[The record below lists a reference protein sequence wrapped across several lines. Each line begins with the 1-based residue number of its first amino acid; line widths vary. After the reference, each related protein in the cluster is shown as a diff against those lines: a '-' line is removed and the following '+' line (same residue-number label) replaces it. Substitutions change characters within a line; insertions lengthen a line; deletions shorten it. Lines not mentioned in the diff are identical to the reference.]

1 MAKPKFYFDLETR
14 SRVDLKKSS
23 AYRYV
28 ADPDFRI
35 LMLAWAFDD
44 EQVMITTDPE
54 KIRELMG
61 VVKDPDVLKVAHN
74 ANFER
79 LCMSSFDGLPEG
91 TYIHPRHWKDTQALA
106 GIHGYPQKLEQ
117 LAGWLDGEQKDPA
130 GSALIRLFCVPNSTN
145 RKIPGGGTNP
155 KGSFNQPEDFPE
167 EWEQFKAYCVQDV
180 ETLRDVEKNLPEWP
194 STMERNVEIVSN
206 LVNDRGIHV
215 DVPLARQAKDVGE
228 LNGIVQEL
236 EIQKI
241 TGVANPNSGPQML
254 KWLGSAGHPL
264 PNLQAET
271 VKTSLAGEISSPE
284 VRRVLEL
291 RQELALVAAKK
302 YEAALVRVNKD
313 NRLRGAFQYFGAH
326 TGRWAGRGVQL
337 QNLPRE
343 TVGGGKLEGAELD
356 SAILEA
362 VADIM
367 GTGEADAVT
376 LKALVRNMFLG
387 PFTVVDYSAIE
398 ARVIAWLAGESWA
411 LEAFEDGR
419 DIYVETGKRMGGM
432 SRSEGKV
439 ATLALGYNGGVG
451 SLKAMGAEGSDA
463 HLQNLVNQ
471 WRSANPSIVQFWKD
485 LDEAFRVGGEAGRL
499 TVERD
504 GETRRINLPS
514 GRSVV
519 YHGVKQRWAE
529 NRWGS
534 RSRIVSF
541 KNPAKNGLREDTYG
555 GKLSENVTQ
564 AVARDV
570 LGEALVRLAKA
581 NYRIVGHVHDEILIE
596 GDSSVEEIEKV
607 MVESPAWAGGLP
619 LAAAGFTC
627 PRYRKG

>member
-1 MAKPKFYFDLETR
+1 MSKPKFYFDLETK
-14 SRVDLKKSS
+14 SRVNLKKSS

-28 ADPDFRI
+28 SDPDFEI

-44 EQVMITTDPE
+44 DPVQITTDPSEMQELLPHITGSDVE
-54 KIRELMG
+54 K
-61 VVKDPDVLKVAHN
+61 VTHN
-74 ANFER
+74 SNFER
-79 LCMSSFDGLPEG
+79 LCMSSFAGLPEG
-91 TYIHPRHWKDTQALA
+91 TYIHPRHWRDTQALA

-117 LAGWLDGEQKDPA
+117 LAGWLEGEQKDPA

-145 RKIPGGGTNP
+145 RKTASGGTNP
-155 KGSFNQPEDFPE
+155 KGSFNRPEDFPE

-180 ETLRDVEKNLPEWP
+180 ETLRDVERSLPDWP
-194 STMERNVEIVSN
+194 STMERNIEISSN
-206 LVNDRGIHV
+206 LINDRGILV
-215 DVPLARQAKDVGE
+215 DVPLARQAVEIGE
-228 LNGIVQEL
+228 TNGMVQEL
-236 EIQKI
+236 EIQKL

-264 PNLQAET
+264 PNLQAQT
-271 VKTSLAGEISSPE
+271 VADTLADGVEDPT
-284 VRRVLEL
+284 VQRVLEL

-343 TVGGGKLEGAELD
+343 TIGGGELDGAELD

-362 VADIM
+362 VASVMD
-367 GTGEADAVT
+367 TGEADAIT
-376 LKALVRNMFLG
+376 LKALVRNMFIG
-387 PFTVVDYSAIE
+387 PFTVVDYAAIE
-398 ARVIAWLAGESWA
+398 ARVISWLAGEAWA
-411 LEAFEDGR
+411 LEAFEKGR
-419 DIYVETGKRMGGM
+419 DIYVETGQRMGGM

-439 ATLALGYNGGVG
+439 AVLALGYNGGIG
-451 SLKAMGAEGSDA
+451 SLKAMGAQGSDA
-463 HLQNLVNQ
+463 HLQNLVSQ
-471 WRSANPSIVQFWKD
+471 WRSANPNIVQFWRD
-485 LDEAFRVGGEAGRL
+485 LDEAFRVGGEAGRIS
-499 TVERD
+499 VERD
-504 GETRRINLPS
+504 GETRRVFLPS
-514 GRSVV
+514 GRAVV

-529 NRWGS
+529 NRWGK

-541 KNPAKNGLREDTYG
+541 KDPAKNGLREDTYG

-570 LGEALVRLAKA
+570 LGEALVRLTRA

-596 GDSSVEEIEKV
+596 GEVPVAEIEKI
-607 MVESPAWAGGLP
+607 MIESPKWAEGLP
-619 LAAAGFTC
+619 LAAAGFSA